1 MLQLAKRKCR
11 ERKENLIFSLE
22 KSVEW
27 KYKLNLTCRFQDD
40 VTIFVSQKNLY
51 TDAQNQEI
59 RFGDIDHH
67 TFISFLVIQDFGH
80 YGYS

>member
-1 MLQLAKRKCR
+1 MSRKKRKF
-11 ERKENLIFSLE
+11 NFFSGKKCGME
-22 KSVEW
+22 VQTES
-27 KYKLNLTCRFQDD
+27 TCRFQDD